1 MELEDNDFAQIVAE
15 VVMEFGWVK
24 MRREATQQA
33 VDNVVERVGR
43 FNGDKV
49 PFYLDTYNAEM
60 EVRGVNEALRLEV
73 SPKRSKVA
81 ARRLSQREVQKEAEI
96 KRTILSLSSHLF

>member
-1 MELEDNDFAQIVAE
+1 MESEDDDSAEMVAE
-15 VVMEFGWVK
+15 VVLEFGRVV
-24 MRREATQQA
+24 MRREAAQRA
-33 VDNVVERVGR
+33 IERVVERVGR

>member
-1 MELEDNDFAQIVAE
+1 MTTE
-15 VVMEFGWVK
+15 
-24 MRREATQQA
+24 REAAERA
-33 VDNVVERVGR
+33 VESMVESVGL

-49 PFYLDTYNAEM
+49 PFYLQAYNAEM

-81 ARRLSQREVQKEAEI
+81 ARRLG
-96 KRTILSLSSHLF
+96 L